1 MPSSCGTHWRP
12 TSTIHAILY
21 RRSCSAGRTESLRS
35 PSAETC
41 AHAALD
47 LDWRQGRVY
56 FLAFLNP
63 PGGQPVPALTARLAS
78 LCNRKSANDRDR
90 LIYRFCRV
98 EVRLTVDGAVS
109 AAAGTPEVG
118 LGDRGRGRL
127 VPDHHRCVD
136 REAELRCQEFLDSL
150 VDVGGCW
157 AVKKFP
163 ASRSARARSGPAVAW
178 HPGSPA
184 PGSCRGGRPGT
195 LIGGSRRSVSRA
207 AAVTRMYQRGRRA
220 PLPGIRVN
228 GGVVKVASGS
238 EPVTCGQ

>member
-1 MPSSCGTHWRP
+1 MCPHS
-12 TSTIHAILY
+12 
-21 RRSCSAGRTESLRS
+21 
-35 PSAETC
+35 
-41 AHAALD
+41 ALD

-63 PGGQPVPALTARLAS
+63 RGGQPVPALTARLAS
-78 LCNRKSANDRDR
+78 LCNRKSANDGDR

-163 ASRSARARSGPAVAW
+163 APRSARAAIRARSGLA
-178 HPGSPA
+178 PGSPA

-195 LIGGSRRSVSRA
+195 FTGDRGAACRA
-207 AAVTRMYQRGRRA
+207 AAVTRMYQRGRPA